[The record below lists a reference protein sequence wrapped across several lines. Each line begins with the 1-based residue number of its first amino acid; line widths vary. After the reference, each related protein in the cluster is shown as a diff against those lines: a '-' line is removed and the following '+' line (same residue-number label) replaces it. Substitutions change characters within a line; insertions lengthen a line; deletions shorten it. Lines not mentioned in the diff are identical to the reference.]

1 MARKRKTIEDGQE
14 HQGSH
19 DDNTKEL
26 DEIVKEVAAL
36 NGGRRGRKGFVGVRQ
51 RPSGRWVA
59 EIKDTIQKIRVWLG
73 TFDTAEEAARAYDE
87 AACLLRGSNTRTNF
101 WPSFSSSSSSHPL
114 TPALPSKIS
123 NLLLLKLK
131 SSRNNLNSSNSIS
144 NHQKHHHQEQ
154 LNETDEE
161 LAHET
166 PLTEFFDEPAIYSK
180 NSTTTTATTSTTYS
194 SDYMNMLSFDELSL
208 NGDYQDLVVGDMGM
222 EYKGGSPA
230 GFYSDHLTTASA
242 GNFYLEGEGE
252 GEKEEKLVGEDQE
265 QMFIDNQ
272 FQNDDDVVMDF
283 QFIDIAAA
291 GSSLPSCYYPCDIA
305 EDITEPI
312 EQENHDDVEG
322 DRNQPDMLRAA
333 MKRMKYERISS
344 ASLYAFNGIPECLK
358 LSLRSECDDQQGRDG
373 RFINSCLGS
382 GTTCDINKEEKKN
395 DEKQELQIVEAV
407 QVEDK
412 QEQSPAET
420 LKDKGPS
427 TSSSLYLS
435 SPSSSSNDGELS
447 LWSSLDDLSPI
458 MISDKS
464 YPIVSH

>member
-1 MARKRKTIEDGQE
+1 M
-14 HQGSH
+14 
-19 DDNTKEL
+19 
-26 DEIVKEVAAL
+26 IVKEVAAL
-36 NGGRRGRKGFVGVRQ
+36 NGGRRGRKRFVGVRQ

-87 AACLLRGSNTRTNF
+87 AAYLLRGSNTRTNF
-101 WPSFSSSSSSHPL
+101 WPSFNSSSSHPL

-144 NHQKHHHQEQ
+144 NHQKQHQQQ
-154 LNETDEE
+154 LNETDE
-161 LAHET
+161 LAHEI

-180 NSTTTTATTSTTYS
+180 NSTTTPATTSTTYS
-194 SDYMNMLSFDELSL
+194 DYMNILSFDELSL
-208 NGDYQDLVVGDMGM
+208 NGDYQDLAVGDMGM
-222 EYKGGSPA
+222 EYKWGSPT
-230 GFYSDHLTTASA
+230 GFSSDHQSTAGD
-242 GNFYLEGEGE
+242 GNHYLEGE

-265 QMFIDNQ
+265 QMFIDDQ
-272 FQNDDDVVMDF
+272 FQIDNDVVTDF
-283 QFIDIAAA
+283 QFIDAAAA
-291 GSSLPSCYYPCDIA
+291 GSSSLSLPSCCYPFEIA

-312 EQENHDDVEG
+312 EQENHDDIEG
-322 DRNQPDMLRAA
+322 GRNQPEMLRAA

-358 LSLRSECDDQQGRDG
+358 LRLGSECDDQEGRDG
-373 RFINSCLGS
+373 RFINSSLGS
-382 GTTCDINKEEKKN
+382 GTTCDFINQEEKKI

-407 QVEDK
+407 QVENK

-420 LKDKGPS
+420 LIDILPS
-427 TSSSLYLS
+427 TSSSLSLS

-458 MISDKS
+458 CLVAYQGRLGMNYITSLFIVLMISDKS